1 MIARSLGLTVLF
13 AGMQRIIYTSRP
25 GFVGRDAF
33 VFARRGLTKIG
44 VPTVRTIEVSV
55 NVTP

>member
-44 VPTVRTIEVSV
+44 AQPSGLLKSQ
-55 NVTP
+55 

>member
-13 AGMQRIIYTSRP
+13 AGMQRIYTSRP

-44 VPTVRTIEVSV
+44 AQPSGLLKSQ
-55 NVTP
+55 